1 MVYDKKFEKI
11 ETVNLLFHAALEF
24 VAHNANE
31 RQNTCHLVYY
41 QPYKRVQG
49 YIHVIYFPRTL
60 RRKND
65 AVSPFLIPLVKIMI
79 IM

>member
-31 RQNTCHLVYY
+31 RQNTCH
-41 QPYKRVQG
+41 
-49 YIHVIYFPRTL
+49 
-60 RRKND
+60 
-65 AVSPFLIPLVKIMI
+65 
-79 IM
+79 